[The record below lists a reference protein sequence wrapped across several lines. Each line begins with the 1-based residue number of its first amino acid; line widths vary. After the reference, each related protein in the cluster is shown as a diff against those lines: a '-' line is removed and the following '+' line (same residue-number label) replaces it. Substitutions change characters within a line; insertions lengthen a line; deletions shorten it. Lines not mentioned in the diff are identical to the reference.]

1 MSFFLTGKITPFV
14 KHNQIY
20 ILENVAD
27 FYFLN
32 FVSTHIND
40 NFTENIRNITRSIT
54 RV

>member
-54 RV
+54 RA